1 MVLSRQMVLHLAS
14 AGTVSNDSLV
24 NEHGNG
30 NSKGNGN
37 SNGNGNG
44 NGKGNSNGNGNG
56 SDIVSFESEEA
67 ADTVINIEKIEIENL
82 TIVQGKSQSA
92 EVG

>member
-1 MVLSRQMVLHLAS
+1 MVLHLAS

-37 SNGNGNG
+37 SNGNGTSNGNG

>member
-1 MVLSRQMVLHLAS
+1 MVLSQQMVVHLAS
-14 AGTVSNDSLV
+14 AGTVSNNSLV
-24 NEHGNG
+24 ND
-30 NSKGNGN
+30 
-37 SNGNGNG
+37 NG